1 MTTESPSESPSP
13 ALFFQ
18 TATAHIRTAALKT
31 AIELEIFTGIG
42 EGNQTSESLA
52 KRCGA
57 SPRGIRMLLDYLT
70 INDFLDKQQQGTYAL
85 TTDSG
90 MFLSKQSPA
99 YLGGALDF
107 MLSSPLIEGAKNL
120 TGAVRKGGTVVS
132 EEGTTAPEHPEW
144 VTFARSMAPL
154 MKGPAEWMANWVSQ
168 QAPNTRK
175 VLDIAAG
182 HGLFGVEIAK
192 RVSHAEVTAQDWANV
207 LVVAQET
214 AEAVGIGDR
223 YKTLPG
229 NVFDVDLGEGF
240 DLVLLTNFLH
250 HFNVEKCEAL
260 LKKIHASMT
269 NSGKVMTLEYIPNED
284 RVTPPEMAGFGLI
297 MLATTPEGDAYTFS
311 EYQQMFHNAG
321 FSQSEMMDVPASN
334 QRVIITHK

>member
-1 MTTESPSESPSP
+1 MNTQSLSDSPSP

-31 AIELEIFTGIG
+31 AIELDLFTGIG
-42 EGNQTSESLA
+42 EGNRTPESLA
-52 KRCGA
+52 TCCGV
-57 SPRGIRMLLDYLT
+57 SQRGMRMLLDYLT
-70 INDFLDKQQQGTYAL
+70 INGFLDKQQGYYAL
-85 TTDSG
+85 TPDSE
-90 MFLSKQSPA
+90 MFLAKQSSA
-99 YLGGALDF
+99 YLGGALEF
-107 MLSSPLIEGAKNL
+107 MLSSPLIEGVKNL

-132 EEGTTAPEHPEW
+132 EHGTTAPEHPEW

-154 MKGPAEWMANWVSQ
+154 MKGPAEWIANWVRQ
-168 QAPNTRK
+168 QAPNPRK
-175 VLDIAAG
+175 ILDIAAG

-192 RVSHAEVTAQDWANV
+192 KVSHAEVTAQDWVNV

-214 AEAVGIGDR
+214 AGAAGMGDR

-229 NVFDVDLGEGF
+229 NVFDVDLGQGF

-250 HFNVEKCEAL
+250 HFNVETCEVL
-260 LKKIHASMT
+260 LKKVHTSLA
-269 NSGKVMTLEYIPNED
+269 NGGKVMTLEYIPNED

-297 MLATTPEGDAYTFS
+297 MLTTTPEGDAYTFS

-321 FSQSEMMDVPASN
+321 FRQSEMVDVPASN
-334 QRVIITHK
+334 QRVIITQK